1 MSRLFRFSKIK
12 HSKGQAMLE
21 LALTLPIFML
31 LIVGVIEM
39 GYFLETLW
47 RITDAGTIRHHSIA
61 IAWLNL
67 HNKHQPS
74 MGLKD

>member
-1 MSRLFRFSKIK
+1 MSRLFHFSKIK

-39 GYFLETLW
+39 G
-47 RITDAGTIRHHSIA
+47 
-61 IAWLNL
+61 
-67 HNKHQPS
+67 
-74 MGLKD
+74 

>member
-1 MSRLFRFSKIK
+1 VLCSQSSYAHPLIK
-12 HSKGQAMLE
+12 NGEQRHN
-21 LALTLPIFML
+21 
-31 LIVGVIEM
+31 V
-39 GYFLETLW
+39 YFLETLW